1 MSVPRDQALLAVFVA
16 HRRSL
21 TSYANGIIGD
31 RGHAEDIVQ
40 EAWLRF
46 DGAAG
51 GRHAIEQ
58 PVAYLYRIVRNLALD
73 GHRKLQREQRH
84 LSQGVDQRA
93 EEVAE
98 NWPSP
103 EAEAAARDEIR
114 AMRAT
119 MNELP
124 EKMRIALEMHRI
136 GACTV
141 KDIAEYLGISVGFA
155 HALVIKGLEYCRAAL
170 HRQPPE

>member
-1 MSVPRDQALLAVFVA
+1 MSVSRDRAPLVIFAA
-16 HRRSL
+16 HRHSL

-46 DGAAG
+46 DGATRDEAVE
-51 GRHAIEQ
+51 H
-58 PVAYLYRIVRNLALD
+58 PVGYLYRIVRNLALD
-73 GHRKLQREQRH
+73 GQRKLQRERRY
-84 LSQGVDQRA
+84 LSQGVDGHA

-98 NWPSP
+98 DRPSP

-114 AMRAT
+114 AMRAV
-119 MNELP
+119 MDGLP

-136 GACTV
+136 GDCTV
-141 KDIAEYLGISVGFA
+141 KDIADYLGISVGSA
-155 HALVIKGLEYCRAAL
+155 HALVVRGLEHCRAAL
-170 HRQPPE
+170 RRRPPA